1 MKIEDDIYRELLD
14 EASDPIFS
22 FLRDGTYRYVNRAF
36 AEGVGRKMEDII
48 GRRIWDIFPREDAEK
63 RYAAVKHVFE
73 TGREKAVEVKVED
86 NDNICYYLTTVKPL
100 FDESGNVSVVICIS
114 KDITELKV
122 AEERLHY
129 YATTDEFTG
138 FVNRRTGL
146 AILEKIHEFSL
157 RNGKPFTI
165 CYVDINDL
173 KAVND
178 TYGHSEGDV
187 LITAACQAMRESI
200 RQMDTLCRMGGDEF
214 LILFPEC
221 DLADAEQVW
230 DRIMERLDDYNS
242 GSSKPY
248 KLSMSHGILEYSPA
262 SRDTI
267 ELLLKR
273 VDALMYRE
281 KRDYKKRS
289 AKREMNGEFY

>member
-1 MKIEDDIYRELLD
+1 MKVDDDIYRELLD

-22 FLRDGTYRYVNRAF
+22 FLRDGTYRYVNKAF
-36 AEGVGRKMEDII
+36 AESIGRKTEEVI
-48 GRRIWDIFPREDAEK
+48 GRRIRDIFSSDEADR

-73 TGREKAVEVKVED
+73 TGKEKSIED
-86 NDNICYYLTTVKPL
+86 KDESGDAISYYLTSVKPL
-100 FDESGNVSVVICIS
+100 FDDTGNVYAVICIS
-114 KDITELKV
+114 KDITDLKN
-122 AEERLHY
+122 AEERLEY
-129 YATTDEFTG
+129 YATTDDFTG

-157 RNGKPFTI
+157 RNGRPFAI

-178 TYGHSEGDV
+178 TYGHSEGDI
-187 LITAACQAMRESI
+187 LITAACDAMRESI

-221 DLADAEQVW
+221 DLADAELVW
-230 DRIMERLDDYNS
+230 YRITEKLADYNS
-242 GSSKPY
+242 RSFKPY
-248 KLSMSHGILEYSPA
+248 KVSMSHGILEYSPA

-273 VDALMYRE
+273 VDALMYTE
-281 KRDYKKRS
+281 KKNYKQKKNR
-289 AKREMNGEFY
+289 REMNGEFY